1 MLQIAKPRVR
11 YNKRELPE
19 GQSFLDPLS
28 IKSRFYGMILSGR
41 CMEPIYKD
49 GETVVFDREA
59 KVENGCFA
67 NFFYRPELVPP
78 GKFGVALKKLVFAPP
93 PWVTFPW
100 QEHPN
105 STAISVIIVEQM
117 NLKSHWSIRCSS
129 LLAVHRCIG
138 RVGDPEVEAYL
149 DREWQ
154 S

>member
-1 MLQIAKPRVR
+1 MLQTAKTIVR
-11 YNKRELPE
+11 DKPVRRR
-19 GQSFLDPLS
+19 FLDPAT
-28 IKSRFYGMILSGR
+28 ITHRFYGMVLKGH
-41 CMEPIYKD
+41 CLDPIYKD

-67 NFFYRPELVPP
+67 NFYYRREAMKP
-78 GKFGVALKKLVFAPP
+78 GHLNVALKKLVIAPP
-93 PWVTFPW
+93 YFIKLPW
-100 QEHPN
+100 EDNPN
-105 STAISVIIVEQM
+105 STVVPVIIVEQM
-117 NLKSHWSIRCSS
+117 NPKGQWSVLCRD